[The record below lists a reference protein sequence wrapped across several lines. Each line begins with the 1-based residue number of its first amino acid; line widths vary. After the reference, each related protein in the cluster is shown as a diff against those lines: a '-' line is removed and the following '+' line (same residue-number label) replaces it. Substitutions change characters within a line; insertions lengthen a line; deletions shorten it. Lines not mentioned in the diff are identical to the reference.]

1 MTAASATV
9 GAKIGKKDETWKKK
23 KEKIAIRGEIYD
35 SPMTSERYTAPENTP
50 WRKRLHPMEKTATP
64 HGVFAFAP

>member
-9 GAKIGKKDETWKKK
+9 GAKIGKKSETWKKK
-23 KEKIAIRGEIYD
+23 KEKIALRGENYD

-50 WRKRLHPMEKTATP
+50 WRKPVYPMEKMATP
-64 HGVFAFAP
+64 YGVFAFAP

>member
-23 KEKIAIRGEIYD
+23 KEKIALRGENYD
-35 SPMTSERYTAPENTP
+35 FPMTSELLTL
-50 WRKRLHPMEKTATP
+50 WSDCI
-64 HGVFAFAP
+64 